1 MGEREAKLEGPRV
14 AGLSHPGLGDN
25 TPDPNL
31 KLVDERRAA
40 AILGWSTST
49 LQKDRGQ
56 RRRIAYVKLGSRV
69 MYRVSDLQE
78 FVEKNVRR

>member
-1 MGEREAKLEGPRV
+1 VSEARALPPRNPSDISPRF
-14 AGLSHPGLGDN
+14 GPGLE
-25 TPDPNL
+25 
-31 KLVDERRAA
+31 LVDERRAA

-69 MYRVSDLQE
+69 MYRLSDLRDY
-78 FVEKNVRR
+78 VEANVRR